1 MGQLPAFSM
10 QLGDVCGHGV
20 GNAGGDGGHGNGI
33 SGTAYGWRKWLGD
46 FWFFWL
52 ECEFSFVIGDCPFA
66 NLGLPK
72 ILGIVI

>member
-33 SGTAYGWRKWLGD
+33 SGTAYGWRKWLGQL
-46 FWFFWL
+46 WFSWPQCLFGL
-52 ECEFSFVIGDCPFA
+52 FTGHRPYA
-66 NLGLPK
+66 NLDLPK
-72 ILGIVI
+72 ILSLAI